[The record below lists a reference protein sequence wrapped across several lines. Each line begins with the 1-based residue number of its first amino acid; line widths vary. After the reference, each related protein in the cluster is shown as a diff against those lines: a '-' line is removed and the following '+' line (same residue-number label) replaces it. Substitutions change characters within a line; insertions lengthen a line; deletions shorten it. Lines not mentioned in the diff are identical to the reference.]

1 MPVRRATVA
10 DLDVVVATLVDSHLD
25 YVWEA
30 WAIPGPDRRARLTEL
45 VRHHVELIALPYREV
60 WMSDDGAGVAI
71 WRSEPPEPVDTAASN
86 RLAEVARSVF
96 GSRLALIDEVDARV
110 LARRPAAPHRFLGTM
125 GVRPDR
131 QRQGIGTAVLRPVLE
146 ELDRTGTPAC
156 LETSA
161 VGNVDFYGRLGFAVV
176 AHLDDLPAGAPETWV
191 LWREPAGQKS

>member
-10 DLDVVVATLVDSHLD
+10 DLDAVVATLVDSHLD
-25 YVWEA
+25 YVWEV
-30 WAIPGPDRRARLTEL
+30 WAIRDPNRRAKLTEL

-71 WRSEPPEPVDTAASN
+71 WRSDRTEPVDAAASS
-86 RLAEVARSVF
+86 RLAEVGRSVF
-96 GSRLALIDEVDARV
+96 GPRLALIEEVDARV
-110 LARRPAAPHRFLGTM
+110 LEQRPEAPHRFLGTM

-146 ELDRTGTPAC
+146 ELDRSGTPGC

-161 VGNVDFYGRLGFAVV
+161 AGNLEFYGRLGFAVI

-191 LWREPAGQKS
+191 LWRQPAG